1 MYILEGLSNAV
12 RFFGAIQSRV
22 ERLDAKIANASEGL
36 KGAKTN
42 DDDTLYAFEPIAIED
57 AIARFIT
64 FFNFGSD
71 SGEHHFAFGSS
82 VASRSCGL
90 KLVCAAKLTTGY
102 FLTALCYTGTTFAQP
117 GTTLC
122 QPCVVM
128 LEQIRALTSA
138 DASTYEDVSNGGMP
152 DINGV
157 FDTNFLCPP
166 VCLPV

>member
-1 MYILEGLSNAV
+1 M
-12 RFFGAIQSRV
+12 

-71 SGEHHFAFGSS
+71 SGEHPFFSFGSPVAPS
-82 VASRSCGL
+82 VA
-90 KLVCAAKLTTGY
+90 AARAYDRVLTTGW
-102 FLTALCYTGTTFAQP
+102 FLTSLCYAGTTFAQP

-122 QPCVVM
+122 QPCVIM

-138 DASTYEDVSNGGMP
+138 DASTYEDVSNGGTP
-152 DINGV
+152 DITGV
-157 FDTNFLCPP
+157 FDTMSC
-166 VCLPV
+166 VH